1 MPSLDATGVPEFRA
15 SRLDTVHDSD
25 NARGSETDA
34 RQYGPGRLR
43 RGRGP
48 AEHPAAWPRPS
59 RSTSAWPAQTGLTV
73 DLALNLGICLGEL
86 GERDHAESYLALAAR
101 QRPGDARI
109 RRLLGNAY
117 AEAGRVRLAER
128 EFLAG
133 LAASP
138 DDGATQ
144 LSLSGLYLSLG
155 RYAEGWP
162 LLDARV
168 ALHPDVVPPIKLA
181 FPEWQGEPVAGKSIL
196 VWIEQGF
203 GDQIQFAR
211 FANEL
216 KARGASRV
224 TLGCRPVLA
233 DVFRTLAGVDEMI
246 PIAVGASTRVAQHD
260 YWTRYFSLP
269 GRLGVTLESL
279 PAAPYLSALPERRE
293 RWKDKAGVGLVWKA
307 SPTGFNALN
316 KGLPDALAQRL
327 LDRGAISLHPEDS
340 GAADFADTAAIIE
353 RLDLVIS
360 IDTSVAHLAGAMG
373 KPCWTLLPFS
383 HCDWR
388 WLRGRTDSPWYPS
401 MRLYRQTKARDWT
414 DVVEQVLDDLSAAGL
429 GAA

>member
-1 MPSLDATGVPEFRA
+1 MRAASDGMHSNTAKASLATGAALQTAGRMAEAVEAYLTAARA
-15 SRLDTVHDSD
+15 
-25 NARGSETDA
+25 G
-34 RQYGPGRLR
+34 
-43 RGRGP
+43 
-48 AEHPAAWPRPS
+48 
-59 RSTSAWPAQTGLTV
+59 GLTL
-73 DLALNLGICLGEL
+73 DLALNLGVCQGEL
-86 GERDHAESYLALAAR
+86 GERDLAEGYLALAAR
-101 QRPGDARI
+101 QRPDDPNI
-109 RRLLGNAY
+109 RRLLANAY
-117 AEAGRVRLAER
+117 AESGRVRLAER
-128 EFLAG
+128 QYLAG

-138 DDGATQ
+138 DNGALQ
-144 LSLSGLYLSLG
+144 LGLAALYLSTG
-155 RYAEGWP
+155 RWAEGWP

-168 ALHPDVVPPIKLA
+168 ALHPDVVPPIRLA
-181 FPEWQGEPVAGKSIL
+181 FPEWQGEPVAGKSVL

-211 FANEL
+211 FANTL
-216 KARGASRV
+216 KARGATRV

-233 DVFRTLAGVDEMI
+233 EVFASLAGVDEII
-246 PIAVGASTRVAQHD
+246 PIAVGQSTRVAPHD

-269 GRLGVTLESL
+269 GRLGVTPETL
-279 PAAPYLSALPERRE
+279 PAEPYLSTPASRRE
-293 RWKDKAGVGLVWKA
+293 RWRDVKGFGLVWKA

-316 KGLPDALAQRL
+316 KGLPDDLAQQFL
-327 LDRGAISLHPEDS
+327 ARGAISLHPEDS

-373 KPCWTLLPFS
+373 KPCWTLTPYT

-414 DVVEQVLDDLSAAGL
+414 ETVAQVLRDL
-429 GAA
+429 